1 MLSVRKDKKKRYWLL
16 DISTTNPVTGKR
28 KRIVRKN
35 FFSKSEAE
43 RKEQELRIVLLNQKM
58 PKEIYTVQ
66 LLFELLM
73 TEDYKDKK
81 ISYLTSQKYNYY
93 AHIEE
98 YFRDSIVSKL
108 DYQSINVFR
117 ENLLGKGLNN
127 NTVNKIMVLLKKIL
141 DVAIRYQVLSDNPC
155 RLMKKLP
162 LKKIQMSY
170 WTLEE
175 YLAFERSILDH
186 EKIFK
191 VFFRLAFYTGM
202 RKGEILALNWEDV
215 DFKQNMIYVNKT
227 VIKINGIE
235 YLSETKTKAGM
246 RRISINQKLASF
258 LDKWRKRQLTKLQPY
273 HPEISPESMRVFEV
287 TPFHF
292 LDSGNLRK
300 KYEQLLKRNSQLD
313 SIRIHDFRHSH
324 VAMLIN
330 FGAEPYL
337 IKERLG
343 HESIQT
349 TYDIYG
355 HLYPSKQKTIA
366 DQIDLLTDD

>member
-1 MLSVRKDKKKRYWLL
+1 MLSVRKDRKNRNWLL
-16 DISTTNPVTGKR
+16 DISTTNPVTGRR

-35 FFSKSEAE
+35 FSSKKEAE
-43 RKEQELRIVLLNQKM
+43 SKEQELRIVLLDQKM

-73 TEDYKDKK
+73 IEDSKDKK
-81 ISYLTSQKYNYY
+81 ISYLTSQKYNYH

-98 YFRDSIVSKL
+98 YFRDAIISRL
-108 DYQSINVFR
+108 NYQSIITFR
-117 ENLLGKGLNN
+117 ENLIAKGLNN

-141 DVAIRYQVLSDNPC
+141 DVAIRYQVLEVNPC
-155 RLMKKLP
+155 RLIKKLP
-162 LKKIQMSY
+162 LDKTQMCY

-175 YLAFERSILDH
+175 YLAFDQSISSH

-191 VFFRLAFYTGM
+191 VFFRIAFFTGM
-202 RKGEILALNWEDV
+202 RKGEILALKWEDI
-215 DFKQNMIYVNKT
+215 DFKQSIIYVNKT
-227 VIKINGIE
+227 VIKINGKE
-235 YLSETKTKAGM
+235 YFSDTKTKAGM
-246 RRISINQKLASF
+246 RCISINQKLTSF
-258 LDKWRKRQLTKLQPY
+258 LKEWKGEQQGILRSYYKEDSLET
-273 HPEISPESMRVFEV
+273 IRVFEV
-287 TPFHF
+287 APFCF
-292 LDSGNLRK
+292 LDSGNIRK
-300 KYEQLLKRNSQLD
+300 KYEKLLKRNSKLKP
-313 SIRIHDFRHSH
+313 IRIHDFRHSH

-330 FGAEPYL
+330 FGADPYL

-366 DQIDLLTDD
+366 DQIDLLIDS